1 MAAGLAHELNQPLGA
16 AANFLAAAEALLGR
30 GAEDAASAPDL
41 DGGCE
46 AVAEAARQV
55 LRVGEIVRRLRNF
68 VAHGDTDMRVE
79 EVGPVVADAC
89 TTALPPSAPDG
100 AAVRLRVQTAADAGS
115 AFMDRVQVQQVVI
128 NLVRNAAQAL
138 RGDPERSA
146 AGAGGEVVVSVRR
159 AADGGCEVAVA
170 DSGPGIAPEVR
181 DRLFEPF
188 ATTKRDGMGVGLA
201 ICRAIVEAHGGRL
214 WAEPNPGG
222 GAVFRFVLPPP
233 LILTGELDHG
243 DAGRT
248 GAAPPPAA

>member
-1 MAAGLAHELNQPLGA
+1 
-16 AANFLAAAEALLGR
+16 
-30 GAEDAASAPDL
+30 
-41 DGGCE
+41 
-46 AVAEAARQV
+46 
-55 LRVGEIVRRLRNF
+55 
-68 VAHGDTDMRVE
+68 
-79 EVGPVVADAC
+79 
-89 TTALPPSAPDG
+89 
-100 AAVRLRVQTAADAGS
+100 VRLRVQTAADAGS

-214 WAEPNPGG
+214 WAEPHPGG